1 MSNKSRPYQ
10 GYIVNSYNEA
20 RPVSATHRQLYY
32 EIEES
37 LYRLNHPF
45 TEFDLE
51 QKTGI
56 DRSTIRSCLHR
67 LEHLNAIKKTGE
79 YKKTGAR
86 GRPAR
91 IWSR

>member
-1 MSNKSRPYQ
+1 MNKQRPYQ
-10 GYIVNSYNEA
+10 GYLVNSLNEA
-20 RPVSATHRQLYY
+20 RPVAEKHRREYY
-32 EIEES
+32 QIEQAIYNWPQS
-37 LYRLNHPF
+37 F

-51 QKTGI
+51 RVVAF
-56 DRSTIRSCLHR
+56 DRKTIRSCLHR
-67 LEHLNAIKKTGE
+67 LEHLNTIKKTGE